1 MDILILTNFTS
12 TFSKTDN
19 DRFLYLA
26 KILAKENEVE
36 IVTSDFCHEKKEYRR
51 KTESKWSFKITF
63 LHEAG
68 YSKNVCFKRFY
79 SHFIWGKSVKKYLD
93 NRKKPDV
100 IYLSLIHI

>member
-26 KILAKENEVE
+26 KILAKEHEVE

-51 KTESKWSFKITF
+51 KTESKW
-63 LHEAG
+63 
-68 YSKNVCFKRFY
+68 
-79 SHFIWGKSVKKYLD
+79 
-93 NRKKPDV
+93 
-100 IYLSLIHI
+100 